1 MILFYIYTFDEFEMA
16 CILSFVCFLVIHP
29 QLDIPARQ
37 QLIGEADKFFK
48 SVVLSNPGAC
58 KYILT
63 DQWGARNLFPPTLFS
78 ETKVLPLV
86 DIPREAYDDPHSLRD
101 FLNVHCPFS
110 RMRAFARF
118 LKEHSAGDV
127 VISDTDVLV
136 LSDIRHIFRA
146 GDFDIAVPTRQKR
159 LSKGRHKFPQEAR
172 GVRLHDKVLYPGADQ
187 WTLFGGVL
195 Y

>member
-1 MILFYIYTFDEFEMA
+1 MLELFISNNFPPLSVQLYSSEVILFYIYTFDEFEMA

-101 FLNVHCPFS
+101 F
-110 RMRAFARF
+110 
-118 LKEHSAGDV
+118 
-127 VISDTDVLV
+127 
-136 LSDIRHIFRA
+136 
-146 GDFDIAVPTRQKR
+146 
-159 LSKGRHKFPQEAR
+159 
-172 GVRLHDKVLYPGADQ
+172 
-187 WTLFGGVL
+187 
-195 Y
+195 

>member
-1 MILFYIYTFDEFEMA
+1 MA

-101 FLNVHCPFS
+101 F
-110 RMRAFARF
+110 
-118 LKEHSAGDV
+118 
-127 VISDTDVLV
+127 
-136 LSDIRHIFRA
+136 
-146 GDFDIAVPTRQKR
+146 
-159 LSKGRHKFPQEAR
+159 
-172 GVRLHDKVLYPGADQ
+172 
-187 WTLFGGVL
+187 
-195 Y
+195 